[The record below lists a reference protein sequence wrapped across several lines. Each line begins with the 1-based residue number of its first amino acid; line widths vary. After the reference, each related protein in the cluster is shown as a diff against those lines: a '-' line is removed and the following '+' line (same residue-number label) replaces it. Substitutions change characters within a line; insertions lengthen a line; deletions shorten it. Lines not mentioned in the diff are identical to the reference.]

1 MCIRDRVTDVLK
13 QVKVSTALP
22 VTFGRA
28 VFWITGVETDAV
40 QPFAGSVADTVY
52 VPAVLTVVVFPVV
65 PSLQA
70 NVVPNVVDAAI
81 SVTFAK
87 LQLISV

>member
-1 MCIRDRVTDVLK
+1 VFPLTLGGV
-13 QVKVSTALP
+13 
-22 VTFGRA
+22 
-28 VFWITGVETDAV
+28 VFWLTGVETDAV

-70 NVVPNVVDAAI
+70 NVAPNVVEEAI

>member
-1 MCIRDRVTDVLK
+1 MFFK
-13 QVKVSTALP
+13 QVNVSTVHFRLHLEEL
-22 VTFGRA
+22 
-28 VFWITGVETDAV
+28 VFWLTGVETDAV

-70 NVVPNVVDAAI
+70 NVVPNVVDAAT